1 MSNQESDARELGTE
15 RPDTGKRGSLRWWV
29 AAVIVLALLTVVI
42 LPISTGSKIWIM
54 AMLAFAAVF
63 TVLEIGSKGRILAA
77 LMIALLALYLG
88 LSFQRAVLLLN
99 TDGWIVKGFG
109 VAMLVI
115 PAVGTWAMVREIIF
129 GARTEKLGRTLAEEG
144 GLPEDNLPKT
154 PSGRYVREAAD
165 QHFHTVREEVEA
177 NPEDWRGWYR
187 LSLAYSASSDGRR
200 ARGAMRTAIALY
212 RGTDPGAALAR

>member
-1 MSNQESDARELGTE
+1 MRD
-15 RPDTGKRGSLRWWV
+15 PKPGSLRWWV

-42 LPISTGSKIWIM
+42 LPISVGSKVWII

-88 LSFQRAVLLLN
+88 LSFQRAVLLLSSQ
-99 TDGWIVKGFG
+99 GWIVKGFG
-109 VAMLVI
+109 IAMLII
-115 PAVGTWAMVREIIF
+115 PAVGTWAMVREITF
-129 GARTEKLGRTLAEEG
+129 GARTEKLGRTLAAEG
-144 GLPEDNLPKT
+144 GLRHDELPKT

-165 QHFHTVREEVEA
+165 KHFHTVREEVEA
-177 NPEDWRGWYR
+177 DPADWRGWYR

-200 ARGAMRTAIALY
+200 ARAAMRTAIKLH
-212 RGTDPGAALAR
+212 RGADPGTAWAR